1 MMYIHKFDVYSH
13 VPSDVSTDQLFL
25 NTQNIHMQKYLD
37 NVTNWSN
44 NNLMKINEKKSKFI
58 FFNRSKSEFT
68 TRLLVNNIPLER
80 LSVIKL
86 LGVWLQEDM
95 GWEENTKQISIK
107 SYSRIG
113 ILGKL
118 KYAGLEIDTLLTI
131 YKLFI
136 RCIPEYCSTAFHTS
150 LTEDQSYRIERI
162 QANCLK
168 VILGENYV

>member
-1 MMYIHKFDVYSH
+1 
-13 VPSDVSTDQLFL
+13 
-25 NTQNIHMQKYLD
+25 
-37 NVTNWSN
+37 
-44 NNLMKINEKKSKFI
+44 
-58 FFNRSKSEFT
+58 
-68 TRLLVNNIPLER
+68 
-80 LSVIKL
+80 
-86 LGVWLQEDM
+86 M

-168 VILGENYV
+168 VILGENYVCYEAALEMCALEKLSIRRENRLLSFSLKCIENPFLQNMFPLNEEYKKEKFLVNFARTEKNKKSTVPQCQRALNLHFKNQQTNK